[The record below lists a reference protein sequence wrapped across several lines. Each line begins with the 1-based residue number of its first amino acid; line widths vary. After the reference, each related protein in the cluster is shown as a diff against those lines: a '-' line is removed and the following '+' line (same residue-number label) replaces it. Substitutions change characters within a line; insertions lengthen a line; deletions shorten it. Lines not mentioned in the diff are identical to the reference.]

1 MIKQEREV
9 YIIRGLVAKNWMLSR
24 WTGVKENK
32 PENKSVMTYPD
43 GEEEQKG
50 KIYPSYKKL
59 LKIREARRAAAQR

>member
-1 MIKQEREV
+1 
-9 YIIRGLVAKNWMLSR
+9 MLSR
-24 WTGVKENK
+24 WTGVKENKPENK